1 MTHGSPS
8 ECCLYICLSLISLGL
23 TRLFV
28 RKDSKSLTGTYIDIF
43 KPGQNSSLQ
52 YVKHYK
58 RVFLIIL
65 FRTKFIMYREN
76 KTKTNKFHIHQRLL
90 RHLHQRKL
98 RHLLLTMVMKSTKSN
113 TDCVPA
119 IPPGKTSKAKHK

>member
-28 RKDSKSLTGTYIDIF
+28 RKVSKSLTGTYIDTF
-43 KPGQNSSLQ
+43 NPGQNSSLQ

-76 KTKTNKFHIHQRLL
+76 KTKTNKFHIHQR
-90 RHLHQRKL
+90 KL

-119 IPPGKTSKAKHK
+119 IPPGKTSKTKHK

>member
-8 ECCLYICLSLISLGL
+8 ECCFYICLSLISLGL

-28 RKDSKSLTGTYIDIF
+28 RKVSKSLTGTYIDTF
-43 KPGQNSSLQ
+43 NPGQNSSLQ

-76 KTKTNKFHIHQRLL
+76 KTKTNKFYI
-90 RHLHQRKL
+90 HQRKL
-98 RHLLLTMVMKSTKSN
+98 RHLLLAKVMKSTKSN
-113 TDCVPA
+113 TDCAPA